1 MDINQGK
8 ALMHEIHGYNLL
20 ITGFP
25 GSGKSYLSCKIAKDL
40 HKLGNVVKITASTGV
55 ASVNL
60 HAKLNSNAVPLNV
73 STIHKTV
80 GMRDGRFRKIIK

>member
-8 ALMHEIHGYNLL
+8 ALMHAIHGDNLL

-25 GSGKSYLSCKIAKDL
+25 GSGKSYLLCKIAEDL
-40 HKLGNVVKITASTGV
+40 HKLGKVVKITASTGV

-60 HAKLNSNAVPLNV
+60 HGKLHSNAVPLNV

-80 GMRDGRFRKIIK
+80 